1 MVEKKNARL
10 TVRAA
15 SCRLSRRNILTGM
28 SAGAVLLATG
38 RVAAAACAL
47 TPRQMDGPFY
57 PIAVQDQDWDL
68 TRVSGGNGRAQ
79 GEVIEVTGQVLDP
92 NCRPL
97 PGCVIEIWQANIH
110 GRYSHP
116 RDEGKGRPL
125 DPNFQGY
132 ARLPTGKDGR
142 YRFLTI
148 IPGSYAAMGDWIR
161 PPHIHFKVH
170 APFNPSVTTQMYF
183 AGHPLNAKDLLL
195 APLSPAQRAS
205 LEVGFDAIK
214 ADGVRTGT
222 FNLALG
228 SGWVPPE
235 GVVVPGRG

>member
-1 MVEKKNARL
+1 MVEKKNAWL
-10 TVRAA
+10 TARVA
-15 SCRLSRRNILTGM
+15 SYHLSRRNILTGM
-28 SAGAVLLATG
+28 TAGAALLATS
-38 RVAAAACAL
+38 RAATAACAL

-57 PIAVQDQDWDL
+57 PLAIQDYDWDL
-68 TRVSGGNGRAQ
+68 TRVSRGDGRAQ
-79 GEVIEVTGQVLDP
+79 GEVIEITGRVL
-92 NCRPL
+92 NAKCQPL
-97 PGCVIEIWQANIH
+97 PGCVIEVWQANVH

-116 RDEGKGRPL
+116 RDEGKGRSL

-132 ARLPTGKDGR
+132 ARLPTDKDGR

-148 IPGSYAAMGDWIR
+148 TPGSYAAMGDWIR

-205 LEVGFDAIK
+205 LEVGFDTVK
-214 ADGVRTGT
+214 ADGIRTGT

-228 SGWVPPE
+228 PGWVLPE
-235 GVVVPGRG
+235 GVVVPGSG